1 MAEFRSARSLFF
13 LLSVTVLPFFFH
25 MPSVAWILFHSDAKV
40 VVLAHWLPG
49 PSHKVSSLWSAL
61 SRYCQY
67 FSSFFIPSIAGVLLH
82 TTTQWLLVVVLFRW
96 LVCGT
101 NPFLSHI
108 FLTNSF
114 LSAAGHGNAE
124 YPIAS
129 HQPLDPSTQP
139 PNGSP
144 PGSGGRLLAVWP
156 IT

>member
-1 MAEFRSARSLFF
+1 
-13 LLSVTVLPFFFH
+13 
-25 MPSVAWILFHSDAKV
+25 MPSVAWILFHSDAKASGSGTRSLAAWPIAQSQFSLVRV
-40 VVLAHWLPG
+40 VKVLPI
-49 PSHKVSSLWSAL
+49 
-61 SRYCQY
+61 
-67 FSSFFIPSIAGVLLH
+67 FFIFFFFIPSIAGVLLH

-144 PGSGGRLLAVWP
+144 PGGGGRLLAVWP